1 VVCPRDG
8 WLGESGDVCPISGTK
23 TRPTPDVID
32 ELAERVVDE
41 GGMVKHVMVETEL
54 EPHRV
59 AAVLR
64 FPLPAFP

>member
-1 VVCPRDG
+1 
-8 WLGESGDVCPISGTK
+8 
-23 TRPTPDVID
+23 
-32 ELAERVVDE
+32 
-41 GGMVKHVMVETEL
+41 VMVETEL

>member
-1 VVCPRDG
+1 
-8 WLGESGDVCPISGTK
+8 
-23 TRPTPDVID
+23 
-32 ELAERVVDE
+32 
-41 GGMVKHVMVETEL
+41 MVKHVMVETEL